1 MHPQPRSPR
10 PLALPAGIGQGT
22 WDAVVDLVAALDTP
36 ALQRTITMST
46 EQVQTAGTSTA
57 LDAGLC
63 LLLASVEDR
72 QRRADPSGDPESWRT
87 VACYTVST
95 AITAGAAARLSGC
108 AR

>member
-1 MHPQPRSPR
+1 MNTR

-22 WDAVVDLVAALDTP
+22 WDAVVALVVLLDAAAL
-36 ALQRTITMST
+36 ARLVTMT
-46 EQVQTAGTSTA
+46 TAQVRDAGTATA

-63 LLLASVEDR
+63 LLLAGVEET

-87 VACYTVST
+87 AACHAASS
-95 AITAGAAARLSGC
+95 AITAGAAARRTRC